1 MTLPAAQAAV
11 AVSVID
17 DELPEE
23 AALTVD
29 DDAVASS
36 PEDGPEQAVDLEEA
50 PSQEDVLSEEAQA
63 IDEAHRLRRIEALLF
78 SSPEPLSEGVLQDRV
93 PGSSVRPLLVELQ
106 KLYEDRGVNLRQV
119 AGRWQFVTAADCADV
134 LVTHHE
140 TTRKLSR
147 PALETLAIVAYHQ
160 PCSRAEIEEI
170 RGVSVSKGSLD
181 QLMSLGWVKMRGR
194 RDAPGRPLVYG
205 TTSAFLEHFDLQSL
219 GDLPGLQDL
228 KAQGLLEGQ
237 LPPGFDV
244 PRPGGDFDDD
254 EDLLPIDDNEDEA

>member
-1 MTLPAAQAAV
+1 MNAVQPLTADQVADTEEIAEALEDAADGIAAEV
-11 AVSVID
+11 
-17 DELPEE
+17 EE
-23 AALTVD
+23 ATRIR
-29 DDAVASS
+29 
-36 PEDGPEQAVDLEEA
+36 Q
-50 PSQEDVLSEEAQA
+50 
-63 IDEAHRLRRIEALLF
+63 IEALLF
-78 SSPEPLSEGVLQDRV
+78 ASPEPVSETLIMDRV
-93 PGSSVRPLLVELQ
+93 PGGSVRSLLVELQ

-119 AGRWQFVTAADCADV
+119 ANRWQFVTAPDCAEI
-134 LVTHHE
+134 LVSHQE

-181 QLMSLGWVKMRGR
+181 QLLSLGWITMRGR
-194 RDAPGRPLVYG
+194 RDAPGRPLLYG
-205 TTSAFLEHFDLQSL
+205 TTASFLEHFDLQTL

-244 PRPGGDFDDD
+244 PRPATDKADGNDILPLDD
-254 EDLLPIDDNEDEA
+254 EDEG